1 MCCRA
6 RRSKVGPFRRR
17 DRVAGGAR
25 SGPRCKTPA
34 VQLAQWR
41 GTLGEGQR
49 QGIAHVRVK
58 DKVALIT
65 GGGAGIGLACAELFC
80 EEGAKVVI
88 AELND
93 GAGAAAAARLRDQ
106 GFDCTFVQTD
116 VSDPK
121 SVENAVN
128 LTLTTHGKID
138 VLYNNAGG
146 SSLQDG
152 RVSETPFEEFWKK
165 MRIDLFGVWAGCHF
179 ALPHMISNGGGVV
192 INATSVLAIMG
203 TEGRDAYTAAK
214 GGIISLTRSMAVE
227 YARHKIRVN
236 AVAPGVT
243 TTERVRK
250 RLEQSNPGA
259 SKTAQRSL
267 LGTVEP
273 REIGYAVLFL
283 ASDEAKKITGQTLVV
298 DSGLTIS

>member
-1 MCCRA
+1 MR
-6 RRSKVGPFRRR
+6 
-17 DRVAGGAR
+17 
-25 SGPRCKTPA
+25 
-34 VQLAQWR
+34 L
-41 GTLGEGQR
+41 
-49 QGIAHVRVK
+49 K
-58 DKVALIT
+58 DKTALIT
-65 GGGAGIGLACAELFC
+65 GAGAGIGYACAELFC
-80 EEGAKVVI
+80 EEGARVVI
-88 AELND
+88 AELD
-93 GAGAAAAARLRDQ
+93 IETGAAAAARLCER
-106 GFDCTFVQTD
+106 GFDCRFVQTD
-116 VSDPK
+116 VSSPD
-121 SVENAVN
+121 SVKAAVDAIMQA
-128 LTLTTHGKID
+128 HGRID

-152 RVSETPFEEFWKK
+152 RVTETPFEEFWKK
-165 MRIDLFGVWAGCHF
+165 LQIDLHGVWAGCHY
-179 ALPHMISNGGGVV
+179 AIPHMIANGGGAV

-227 YARHKIRVN
+227 YARHGIRVN

-250 RLEQSNPGA
+250 RLEQANPGA

-283 ASDEAKKITGQTLVV
+283 ASDEARKITGQTLIV

>member
-88 AELND
+88 AELNY

-138 VLYNNAGG
+138 VPTPPPAARPFKTAGSARHRSK
-146 SSLQDG
+146 SSGRKCESISSVSG
-152 RVSETPFEEFWKK
+152 RV
-165 MRIDLFGVWAGCHF
+165 
-179 ALPHMISNGGGVV
+179 
-192 INATSVLAIMG
+192 ATLRFH
-203 TEGRDAYTAAK
+203 T
-214 GGIISLTRSMAVE
+214 
-227 YARHKIRVN
+227 
-236 AVAPGVT
+236 
-243 TTERVRK
+243 
-250 RLEQSNPGA
+250 
-259 SKTAQRSL
+259 
-267 LGTVEP
+267 
-273 REIGYAVLFL
+273 
-283 ASDEAKKITGQTLVV
+283 
-298 DSGLTIS
+298 

>member
-1 MCCRA
+1 MTINQGEY
-6 RRSKVGPFRRR
+6 VGPH
-17 DRVAGGAR
+17 
-25 SGPRCKTPA
+25 SGPDIWNAGRYVLYA
-34 VQLAQWR
+34 YDFGGNILR
-41 GTLGEGQR
+41 L
-49 QGIAHVRVK
+49 K

-65 GGGAGIGLACAELFC
+65 GAGAGIGFACAELFC

-88 AELND
+88 AELD
-93 GAGAAAAARLRDQ
+93 AETGAAAAAGLRDR

-116 VSDPK
+116 VSSPEA
-121 SVENAVN
+121 VRNAVE
-128 LTLTTHGKID
+128 TTVATYGRID
-138 VLYNNAGG
+138 ILYNNAGG

-152 RVSETPFEEFWKK
+152 RVSDTAFEEFWKK
-165 MRIDLFGVWAGCHF
+165 MKTDLHGVWAGCHY
-179 ALPHMISNGGGVV
+179 ALPHMIAAGGGAV

-227 YARHKIRVN
+227 YARHGIRVN

-250 RLEQSNPGA
+250 RLEQANPGT

-273 REIGYAVLFL
+273 REIAYAVLFL
-283 ASDEAKKITGQTLVV
+283 ASDEAKKITGQTIVV
-298 DSGLTIS
+298 DSGLTIC

>member
-1 MCCRA
+1 MRL
-6 RRSKVGPFRRR
+6 
-17 DRVAGGAR
+17 DN
-25 SGPRCKTPA
+25 
-34 VQLAQWR
+34 
-41 GTLGEGQR
+41 
-49 QGIAHVRVK
+49 
-58 DKVALIT
+58 KVALIT
-65 GGGAGIGLACAELFC
+65 GAGAGIGLACAELFC
-80 EEGAKVVI
+80 EEGAKVII
-88 AELND
+88 AEMNAE
-93 GAGAAAAARLRDQ
+93 AGEAAAAGLRDR
-106 GFDCTFVQTD
+106 GFECTFVPTD
-116 VSDPK
+116 VSDADQVK
-121 SVENAVN
+121 RAVD
-128 LTLTTHGKID
+128 TAIDKYGKLDI
-138 VLYNNAGG
+138 LYNNAGG

-152 RVSETPFEEFWKK
+152 RVTETEFEEFWKK
-165 MRIDLFGVWAGCHF
+165 MRTDLFGVWAGCRY
-179 ALPHMISNGGGVV
+179 AMPHMIENGGGAV

-227 YARHKIRVN
+227 YAKHKIRVN

-273 REIGYAVLFL
+273 REIAYAVLFL

>member
-1 MCCRA
+1 MR
-6 RRSKVGPFRRR
+6 
-17 DRVAGGAR
+17 
-25 SGPRCKTPA
+25 
-34 VQLAQWR
+34 
-41 GTLGEGQR
+41 
-49 QGIAHVRVK
+49 IK

-65 GGGAGIGLACAELFC
+65 GGGAGIGFACAELFC

-88 AELND
+88 AELD
-93 GAGAAAAARLRDQ
+93 RDAGHAAAEGLRAR

-116 VSDPK
+116 VSDGD
-121 SVENAVN
+121 AVKAAVD
-128 LTLTTHGKID
+128 TAVQTYGKLDI
-138 VLYNNAGG
+138 LYNNAGG

-152 RVSETPFEEFWKK
+152 RVTETAFEEFWKK
-165 MRIDLFGVWAGCHF
+165 MKTDLFGVWAGCHY
-179 ALPHMISNGGGVV
+179 ALPHMIKGGGGAV

-227 YARHKIRVN
+227 YARHNIRVN

-267 LGTVEP
+267 LGTIEP
-273 REIGYAVLFL
+273 REIGYTVLFL
-283 ASDEAKKITGQTLVV
+283 ASDEAKKITGQTIVV